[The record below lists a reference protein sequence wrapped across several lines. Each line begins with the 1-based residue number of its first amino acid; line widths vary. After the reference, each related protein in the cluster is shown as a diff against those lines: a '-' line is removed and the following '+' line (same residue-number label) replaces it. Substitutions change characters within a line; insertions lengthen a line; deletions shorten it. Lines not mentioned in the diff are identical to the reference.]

1 MPAQWTGDMV
11 GKMHNNKITLTQ
23 VAEKIG
29 VTKAYV
35 CMVLNGHRN
44 PKGAEQR
51 FMAALDELIKEK
63 NLDAEIK
70 LSGSF
75 CMGECINDGVSV
87 KVNGKIFFVNPG
99 EEETFLNDKVLSEA
113 AE

>member
-1 MPAQWTGDMV
+1 MTDIIICV
-11 GKMHNNKITLTQ
+11 GSSCHI
-23 VAEKIG
+23 
-29 VTKAYV
+29 
-35 CMVLNGHRN
+35 
-44 PKGAEQR
+44 KGAKLVVKR
-51 FMAALDELIKEK
+51 MDELIKEK

-99 EEETFLNDKVLSEA
+99 EEETFLNDKVLSEV

>member
-11 GKMHNNKITLTQ
+11 GKMHNYRITMTQ
-23 VAEKIG
+23 VAEKLG

-63 NLDAEIK
+63 EVGNE
-70 LSGSF
+70 
-75 CMGECINDGVSV
+75 
-87 KVNGKIFFVNPG
+87 
-99 EEETFLNDKVLSEA
+99 
-113 AE
+113 

>member
-1 MPAQWTGDMV
+1 MPAQWTDDMV
-11 GKMHNNKITLTQ
+11 GKMHNNRITMTQ
-23 VAEKIG
+23 VAEKLG

-63 NLDAEIK
+63 EVGNE
-70 LSGSF
+70 
-75 CMGECINDGVSV
+75 
-87 KVNGKIFFVNPG
+87 
-99 EEETFLNDKVLSEA
+99 
-113 AE
+113 

>member
-1 MPAQWTGDMV
+1 MTDIIICV
-11 GKMHNNKITLTQ
+11 GSSCHI
-23 VAEKIG
+23 
-29 VTKAYV
+29 
-35 CMVLNGHRN
+35 NGAKLVVKR
-44 PKGAEQR
+44 
-51 FMAALDELIKEK
+51 MDELIKEK

>member
-51 FMAALDELIKEK
+51 FMAALDELIKER
-63 NLDAEIK
+63 E
-70 LSGSF
+70 
-75 CMGECINDGVSV
+75 V
-87 KVNGKIFFVNPG
+87 GK
-99 EEETFLNDKVLSEA
+99 
-113 AE
+113 

>member
-11 GKMHNNKITLTQ
+11 GKMHNNRITMTQ
-23 VAEKIG
+23 VAEKLG

-51 FMAALDELIKEK
+51 FMAALDALIKEK
-63 NLDAEIK
+63 
-70 LSGSF
+70 
-75 CMGECINDGVSV
+75 
-87 KVNGKIFFVNPG
+87 
-99 EEETFLNDKVLSEA
+99 EEDNERLA
-113 AE
+113 

>member
-63 NLDAEIK
+63 EVGNE
-70 LSGSF
+70 
-75 CMGECINDGVSV
+75 
-87 KVNGKIFFVNPG
+87 
-99 EEETFLNDKVLSEA
+99 
-113 AE
+113 

>member
-1 MPAQWTGDMV
+1 MVSGVNRSAPAIARVAQYLSHKYDSTLCLLLQQKIKERRTVWMPAQWTGDMV
-11 GKMHNNKITLTQ
+11 GKMHNNRITMTQ
-23 VAEKIG
+23 VAEKLG

-63 NLDAEIK
+63 EVGNE
-70 LSGSF
+70 
-75 CMGECINDGVSV
+75 
-87 KVNGKIFFVNPG
+87 
-99 EEETFLNDKVLSEA
+99 
-113 AE
+113 

>member
-51 FMAALDELIKEK
+51 FMAALDELIIERGEVDAEK
-63 NLDAEIK
+63 N
-70 LSGSF
+70 
-75 CMGECINDGVSV
+75 
-87 KVNGKIFFVNPG
+87 
-99 EEETFLNDKVLSEA
+99 
-113 AE
+113 

>member
-63 NLDAEIK
+63 EGWNE
-70 LSGSF
+70 
-75 CMGECINDGVSV
+75 
-87 KVNGKIFFVNPG
+87 
-99 EEETFLNDKVLSEA
+99 
-113 AE
+113 

>member
-11 GKMHNNKITLTQ
+11 GKMHNNRITMTQ
-23 VAEKIG
+23 VAEKLG

-51 FMAALDELIKEK
+51 VMAALDELIKEK
-63 NLDAEIK
+63 EVGNE
-70 LSGSF
+70 
-75 CMGECINDGVSV
+75 
-87 KVNGKIFFVNPG
+87 
-99 EEETFLNDKVLSEA
+99 
-113 AE
+113 

>member
-63 NLDAEIK
+63 
-70 LSGSF
+70 
-75 CMGECINDGVSV
+75 DGW
-87 KVNGKIFFVNPG
+87 N
-99 EEETFLNDKVLSEA
+99 E
-113 AE
+113 